1 MDRLWTVVAS
11 PQNQAKTEV
20 AEIRAMSDRPLWS
33 SSSTLPLAYHS
44 PLFRYLLELFASNYL
59 LIAHLPAP
67 SRDTG
72 RRILLKYAYD
82 LSFKD
87 YPVNSARRLLWA
99 PVQFELKLGM
109 NLPAGSHHFEVHVP
123 EGLELTSAKYVAQW
137 LEDPNTD
144 PVTWSWQEA
153 VDDELPRYRTVSHH
167 HLRQVPSTAQF
178 LGVVNFG
185 VRRGAVVWVSL
196 GAALLLTLAVWTGS
210 LRPELFLTQGDMMVR
225 SVLLLIPGLVSSGAL
240 LQHEHRFARH
250 MMLVLRIVVPTIML
264 LSIAAIVLMFAA
276 IERDS
281 SGLLLQSSAM
291 KLEEYWANLRWA
303 PAMTLLLMLPALVPL
318 SVQRWWALRAHRKQA
333 GSRPTNSAGAV

>member
-1 MDRLWTVVAS
+1 
-11 PQNQAKTEV
+11 
-20 AEIRAMSDRPLWS
+20 MSDRPLWS

-178 LGVVNFG
+178 LGVVN
-185 VRRGAVVWVSL
+185 
-196 GAALLLTLAVWTGS
+196 
-210 LRPELFLTQGDMMVR
+210 
-225 SVLLLIPGLVSSGAL
+225 
-240 LQHEHRFARH
+240 
-250 MMLVLRIVVPTIML
+250 
-264 LSIAAIVLMFAA
+264 
-276 IERDS
+276 
-281 SGLLLQSSAM
+281 SA
-291 KLEEYWANLRWA
+291 
-303 PAMTLLLMLPALVPL
+303 
-318 SVQRWWALRAHRKQA
+318 
-333 GSRPTNSAGAV
+333 